1 MVRKP
6 KYQQVFDVIKEDIL
20 AGRYKPG
27 EKLLSEGH
35 LVDEFGASRI
45 TIIRSCS
52 NAAWCSVALGQEPT

>member
-35 LVDEFGASRI
+35 LVDEFGPCG
-45 TIIRSCS
+45 SCS
-52 NAAWCSVALGQEPT
+52 NAAWCSVVLGQAPT